1 MPVTG
6 RRPSP
11 PGRERN
17 DEKDH
22 KDQGQ
27 PASTPFPWF
36 AEPVFEHLMR
46 ISLYRRRVPAFV
58 YHHQQG
64 DAQIWP
70 SGDAGHERGERSK
83 IVDESR
89 SHPTFKVADLPAV
102 LSKEPDGVVVLW
114 VLGLGFEKDPLAYAA
129 RGNDRLAAGA
139 VAVEIALAGDTS
151 EEVAHGRYG
160 SRRRW

>member
-36 AEPVFEHLMR
+36 AEPVFEH
-46 ISLYRRRVPAFV
+46 PATSA
-58 YHHQQG
+58 Y
-64 DAQIWP
+64 D
-70 SGDAGHERGERSK
+70 D
-83 IVDESR
+83 
-89 SHPTFKVADLPAV
+89 
-102 LSKEPDGVVVLW
+102 VVLGSLTSASAFSSQY
-114 VLGLGFEKDPLAYAA
+114 VMPMS
-129 RGNDRLAAGA
+129 RNIA
-139 VAVEIALAGDTS
+139 VAVA
-151 EEVAHGRYG
+151 
-160 SRRRW
+160 RWPCPFW